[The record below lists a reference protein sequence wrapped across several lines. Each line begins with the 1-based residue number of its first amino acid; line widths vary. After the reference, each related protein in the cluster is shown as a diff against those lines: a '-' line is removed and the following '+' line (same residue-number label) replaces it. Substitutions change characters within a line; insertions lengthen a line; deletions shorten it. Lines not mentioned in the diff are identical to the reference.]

1 MSWIDDSCRTFEE
14 VFALRDN
21 LYRDYQ
27 AFERVF
33 SEQKLLDAQLMAL
46 CKQRC
51 AQLHRYIYQEPS
63 LTGERVEA
71 LPQWYN
77 SAQFTPLE
85 KAALQLTE
93 CFCLD
98 PHSISDDM
106 AAAVVD
112 EIGDEGLVALLEYLA
127 LCDGFTRFRVM
138 LQTEEAA

>member
-14 VFALRDN
+14 VFALREN

-27 AFERVF
+27 AFESVF
-33 SEQKLLDAQLMAL
+33 SEQKLLDKQLMAL

-51 AQLHRYIYQEPS
+51 AQLHRSAHRVAS
-63 LTGERVEA
+63 LSNEQIEA

-77 SAQFTPLE
+77 RAEFTSLE

-98 PHSISDDM
+98 PHSISDAM

-138 LQTEEAA
+138 LQVEEAA